1 MEKIEE
7 RCMNRIQTVR
17 LISTNTTSNVNTMSP
32 TQLTKCKHS
41 VTFACV
47 AVAVVAACVVGI
59 GARVPLHV
67 ERQSAES
74 RKIRKR
80 WTLFRAVVREL
91 EARPQEDD
99 YGIEIVTDAGTSSVS
114 DLGIAGFEL
123 VWGWRRLR

>member
-1 MEKIEE
+1 
-7 RCMNRIQTVR
+7 VR
-17 LISTNTTSNVNTMSP
+17 GCHFMLNGRA
-32 TQLTKCKHS
+32 LR
-41 VTFACV
+41 
-47 AVAVVAACVVGI
+47 VV
-59 GARVPLHV
+59 
-67 ERQSAES
+67 
-74 RKIRKR
+74 KIRKR